1 MTGNKTNGARGAR
14 RTKSTILPRRDRAT
28 RKRPTHLL
36 LELGGDLLGLGWG
49 LHDGEHGSRCDHGGV
64 AGEGSARLL
73 GFREG
78 RGRRE
83 GRKASRV
90 RACQP
95 RARSPSSTAVG
106 RERGGGSY
114 LGLSLLRV
122 GGPRDDDSAR
132 LPVAGHSGRCWSG
145 HAYGRH
151 GSRYRFAVRGE
162 CARKVGLGSVGN
174 SFLSTT
180 SRSHPSIIG

>member
-106 RERGGGSY
+106 RERGGGAPTWVFPCFA
-114 LGLSLLRV
+114 LEALVTTTLRV
-122 GGPRDDDSAR
+122 CLLQDTLAAAGLVMPTVAMVLVIVSRCGGS
-132 LPVAGHSGRCWSG
+132 
-145 HAYGRH
+145 
-151 GSRYRFAVRGE
+151 VRGRWVWV
-162 CARKVGLGSVGN
+162 A
-174 SFLSTT
+174 
-180 SRSHPSIIG
+180 